1 MHGSNDEF
9 IVAMDKKIWCNLSED
24 VVLLIYQKLPINEF
38 FKLRVVCKEWNH
50 VASTH
55 PCIVGDGW
63 EHNKMFIQRFKATRL
78 KL

>member
-55 PCIVGDGW
+55 PC
-63 EHNKMFIQRFKATRL
+63 NFFTC
-78 KL
+78 KLYTWWTDL